1 MATHI
6 IDTLEK
12 CGYGEIGLY
21 YIREER
27 RRGYPNVKFSIMNN
41 QLSCYN
47 DDDGHLIFTV
57 SIDISIGALLALF
70 ETFNIIDEAYVYAHL
85 KIIEDVFNQID

>member
-1 MATHI
+1 
-6 IDTLEK
+6 
-12 CGYGEIGLY
+12 
-21 YIREER
+21 
-27 RRGYPNVKFSIMNN
+27 MNN

-57 SIDISIGALLALF
+57 SIDISIGALLALL